1 MQRAN
6 GKIGGRDHQPTNDHK
21 SSSPPRPLPSDN
33 YLTCA
38 TTTTCQQIACVKC
51 VGLYPTIADP
61 QEQHHLHTVLLH
73 TEGVLYRWS
82 AHSGPGGHSSSTACL
97 IPFDTILRQK
107 TQVRC
112 QSCLGTNSSGSDRR
126 DRSRHSDF
134 IVAREN
140 GECEGSHGRL
150 LQ

>member
-38 TTTTCQQIACVKC
+38 TTTLANKLHVSSALDSIRQ
-51 VGLYPTIADP
+51 LPTHKSSTTSI
-61 QEQHHLHTVLLH
+61 LFYCIR
-73 TEGVLYRWS
+73 TEGVLYRS

-107 TQVRC
+107 RKSGVSPVSVPTVVAQTDETGVDI
-112 QSCLGTNSSGSDRR
+112 QTSSS
-126 DRSRHSDF
+126 
-134 IVAREN
+134 
-140 GECEGSHGRL
+140 
-150 LQ
+150 